1 MNPANRTVI
10 TTALNLIYQE
20 LQKLEIDVHIPIPPS
35 ASVSSQSQTRH
46 HSQSPSQTHGLPLPP
61 MAHALGS
68 DPNSRHDSPV
78 HHHPHHS
85 SHPSSSMGTP
95 VSSASS
101 SVLPGY
107 NFPQPHQAAAG
118 FDVSTHG
125 HHHHHHSS
133 TSGLPPMGATHLL
146 GGMPNAV
153 MTLDNSAPYEI
164 TPEVFEAF
172 SYAEPISTNMTPGFD
187 NGWVR
192 P

>member
-1 MNPANRTVI
+1 M
-10 TTALNLIYQE
+10 NLIYQE
-20 LQKLEIDVHIPIPPS
+20 LQKLEIDVHIPVP
-35 ASVSSQSQTRH
+35 ASSQSQTRH
-46 HSQSPSQTHGLPLPP
+46 HSQSPSQAHGVPLPP
-61 MAHALGS
+61 MAHAMGS

-95 VSSASS
+95 VSSSASP
-101 SVLPGY
+101 SVLGY
-107 NFPQPHQAAAG
+107 NFHQPHQAG
-118 FDVSTHG
+118 FDVSAHG
-125 HHHHHHSS
+125 HHHHQSS
-133 TSGLPPMGATHLL
+133 SGLPPMGATHLV